1 MFPIHNNRTGGSR
14 VICIFLV
21 EVIICPILNEAMVDF
36 IVSATGLTMPYLKC
50 FERKVILISGHILNR
65 RFPVSEVKVTK
76 V

>member
-1 MFPIHNNRTGGSR
+1 MFPIHKNRTGGSR
-14 VICIFLV
+14 VICSILG
-21 EVIICPILNEAMVDF
+21 EVIFCPLLDETMVDF
-36 IVSATGLTMPYLKC
+36 IVSATGLIRRHLKC